1 MTDARIETLSTS
13 EAEDLARHQRMVRR
27 AKWLK
32 IYHGSLLPLLSGIAG
47 LVIWELAVWFFQLP
61 EYLLPAPTQVFET
74 MIDRWSILMSHLWYT
89 VVASTVGFF
98 IALVLGIVVGAAIA
112 TSKSIDRVLYPW
124 LVIAHAIPK
133 VVVAPLLLVWI
144 GFGLKSGIIF
154 VVVFTFFPIVV
165 STVTGLKS
173 AEPDLLQLVKSMG
186 ANRWQTMW
194 KIRIPTALP
203 HVFSG
208 IKIAATG
215 APVGA
220 VIGEFVASNRGLG
233 YALIQAVGSLD
244 TTYAFASVIII
255 SVFGVGIWYL
265 AELVEKLSIPWHA
278 SQR

>member
-1 MTDARIETLSTS
+1 MTDARIEARSAS
-13 EAEDLARHQRMVRR
+13 EAEDLAEHQRMVRR
-27 AKWLK
+27 GKWLK
-32 IYHGSLLPLLSGIAG
+32 VYHGSLLPLLSGLAG
-47 LVIWELAVWFFQLP
+47 LVAWELAVHIFALP
-61 EYLLPAPTQVFET
+61 EYLLPPPTQVFAT

-89 VVASTVGFF
+89 FVASTVGFL

-112 TSKSIDRVLYPW
+112 TSRSIDRVLYPW

-194 KIRIPTALP
+194 KVRIPTALP

-244 TTYAFASVIII
+244 TDYAFASVIII
-255 SVFGVGIWYL
+255 SVFGVTIWYL
-265 AELVEKLSIPWHA
+265 TELVEKLSIPWHA